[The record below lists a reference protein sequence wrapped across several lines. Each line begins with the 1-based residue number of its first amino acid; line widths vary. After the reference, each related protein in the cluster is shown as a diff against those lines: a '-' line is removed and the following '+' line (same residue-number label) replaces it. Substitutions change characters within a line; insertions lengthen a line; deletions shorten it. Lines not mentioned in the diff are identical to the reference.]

1 MDVLELAAQLNLKLG
16 DPRDPTQL
24 FSFKQR
30 VAEDE
35 AEQYPSDALGQL
47 NQFNLARHYVP
58 YALGGELRRFDQLAA
73 LLRVVA
79 RRDLTVAITHA
90 VSFLG
95 STSVWLVGD
104 ESQKNRL
111 AQAVLSGERVSM
123 ALTEEQSGSDM
134 LNMSTVAVA
143 APGGFDLIGQKWLGN
158 GLSHN
163 RYVMI
168 YARTAAQGG
177 PRGYSLF
184 LLDKA
189 NNHGGFKPQPKI
201 ATLGVRGADIS
212 GIEIHASVKSD
223 ALIGAEGAGFEA
235 TLKALQLSRTLC
247 GSLSL
252 GALDTGLATVLRFA
266 QERRI
271 YGKTVAE
278 LPQCQKL
285 LAESWGELLIVD
297 SLTGVV
303 SRALQ
308 AVPAQASV
316 HSAVLKYL
324 VPTLTE
330 QAMQRLAVV
339 YGARYYLRDDH
350 EAGIFQKM
358 LRDNLLIGLFDG
370 STQVN
375 LYSLSHQL
383 RAVTAND
390 VSTDAPWWIKRTA
403 PLDDFAWN
411 GLSLSS
417 GGQGALF
424 ASLPSAIAH
433 LRDWLAGAGGTVI
446 ADENTDCINASLNF
460 LSTAR
465 DALINDV
472 RHLSPA
478 QLGTGDPLVFELAR
492 RYCVLATAAAVLA
505 DWQLN
510 RAALAN
516 TLGNPAVMALVL
528 QRLTSQLGNGI
539 LLPLQCYQAVFTCL
553 LARRD
558 VDGEYG
564 LYGLPPAQSQ
574 TNNV

>member
-1 MDVLELAAQLNLKLG
+1 MDVLELAAELDEKLG

-35 AEQYPSDALGQL
+35 AEHYPSDALGL
-47 NQFNLARHYVP
+47 LTRFDLARHYVP
-58 YALGGELRRFDQLAA
+58 NTLGGELRRFDQLAA

-79 RRDLTVAITHA
+79 RRDLTVAISHA

-95 STSVWLVGD
+95 SMTVWLGGD
-104 ESQKNRL
+104 ESQKRRL
-111 AQAVLSGERVSM
+111 AQAVLSGERVSL
-123 ALTEEQSGSDM
+123 ALTEQQSGSDL
-134 LNMSTVAVA
+134 LNMSTIATA
-143 APGGFDLIGQKWLGN
+143 EDGGYDLNGQKWLGN
-158 GLSHN
+158 GLNRN
-163 RYVMI
+163 RYAVI
-168 YARTAAQGG
+168 YARTSAPGG

-189 NNHGGFKPQPKI
+189 TNHDGFKPQPKI

-212 GIEIHASVKSD
+212 GIELHAFVTPD
-223 ALIGAEGAGFEA
+223 ALIGVEGAGFET

-247 GSLSL
+247 GALSL

-266 QERRI
+266 QERRV
-271 YGKTVAE
+271 YGKSVAE
-278 LPQCQKL
+278 LPQSQKL
-285 LAESWGELLIVD
+285 LAESWVELLIAD

-308 AVPAQASV
+308 AVPMQASV

-324 VPTLTE
+324 VPTLAE

-358 LRDNLLIGLFDG
+358 LRDNLLISLFDG

-375 LYSLSHQL
+375 LHSLSHQL
-383 RAVTAND
+383 RAITVND
-390 VSTDAPWWIKRTA
+390 ASTDMPWWIERTA
-403 PLDDFAWN
+403 PLNDFEWDK
-411 GLSLSS
+411 LSLSS

-424 ASLPSAIAH
+424 SSLSAGIEN
-433 LRDWLAGAGGTVI
+433 LREWLAGSTGNEYSDALI
-446 ADENTDCINASLNF
+446 DALNF

-465 DALINDV
+465 ETLISDV
-472 RHLSPA
+472 KQLSPA
-478 QLGTGDPLVFELAR
+478 QLGAGDPLIFELAR

-528 QRLTSQLGNGI
+528 QRMANQLGRSI
-539 LLPLQCYQAVFTCL
+539 FMPLQCYQAVFNCL

-558 VDGEYG
+558 VDGACG
-564 LYGLPPAQSQ
+564 LYALPSMQSQ
-574 TNNV
+574 TKND